1 MDESNLSHIT
11 DNSLF
16 SGETEANS
24 INNSSSE
31 NKQQLSLI
39 NETQIIKAIVT
50 NLNDII
56 EENRKRINIKYITKD
71 NLFYLDQLPN
81 ISLGDYIIHLMK
93 YTHISIS
100 TLILAVIYRTIK
112 KEGKLLSIEDIN
124 KWVIKESEDNRGI
137 LDILQRAT
145 SSDLN
150 ATYSYMCSPNYMY
163 GDDNDISDVGKTS
176 VSPFMANK
184 LNFESLRMTQV
195 TQSRKTTAFLDLNEN
210 KRMTNHPFTSCII
223 NINSLL

>member
-24 INNSSSE
+24 INNGSSE
-31 NKQQLSLI
+31 NKQQIPLI
-39 NETQIIKAIVT
+39 NESQIIKAIVA

-81 ISLGDYIIHLMK
+81 ISFGDYIIHLMK

-100 TLILAVIYRTIK
+100 TLILAVIYIDKFCEKFKYVLTLNNIYRIILISIFIGIK
-112 KEGKLLSIEDIN
+112 YNEDLLVNANIYAQIAGICTDDLLNLEYNMCVALEFGFYVKE
-124 KWVIKESEDNRGI
+124 
-137 LDILQRAT
+137 
-145 SSDLN
+145 DLFQQYFIYFSK
-150 ATYSYMCSPNYMY
+150 YSP
-163 GDDNDISDVGKTS
+163 
-176 VSPFMANK
+176 
-184 LNFESLRMTQV
+184 
-195 TQSRKTTAFLDLNEN
+195 
-210 KRMTNHPFTSCII
+210 
-223 NINSLL
+223 

>member
-24 INNSSSE
+24 INNGSSE
-31 NKQQLSLI
+31 NKQQIPLI
-39 NETQIIKAIVT
+39 NESQIIKAIVA

-81 ISLGDYIIHLMK
+81 ISFGDYIIHLMK

-100 TLILAVIYRTIK
+100 TLILAVIYIDKFCEKFKYVLTLHNIYRIILISIFIGIK
-112 KEGKLLSIEDIN
+112 YNEDLLVNANIYAQIAGICTDDLLNLEYNMCVALEFGFYVKE
-124 KWVIKESEDNRGI
+124 
-137 LDILQRAT
+137 
-145 SSDLN
+145 DLFQQYFIYFSK
-150 ATYSYMCSPNYMY
+150 YSP
-163 GDDNDISDVGKTS
+163 
-176 VSPFMANK
+176 
-184 LNFESLRMTQV
+184 
-195 TQSRKTTAFLDLNEN
+195 
-210 KRMTNHPFTSCII
+210 
-223 NINSLL
+223 

>member
-24 INNSSSE
+24 INNGSSE
-31 NKQQLSLI
+31 NKQQIPLI
-39 NETQIIKAIVT
+39 NESQIIKAIVA

-81 ISLGDYIIHLMK
+81 ISFGDYIIHLMK

-100 TLILAVIYRTIK
+100 TLILAVIYIDKFCEKFKYVLTLNNIYRIILISIFIGIK
-112 KEGKLLSIEDIN
+112 YNEDLLVNANIYAQIAGICTDDLLNLEYNMCVALEFGFYDKE
-124 KWVIKESEDNRGI
+124 
-137 LDILQRAT
+137 
-145 SSDLN
+145 DLFQQYFIYFSK
-150 ATYSYMCSPNYMY
+150 YSP
-163 GDDNDISDVGKTS
+163 
-176 VSPFMANK
+176 
-184 LNFESLRMTQV
+184 
-195 TQSRKTTAFLDLNEN
+195 
-210 KRMTNHPFTSCII
+210 
-223 NINSLL
+223 

>member
-31 NKQQLSLI
+31 NKQQIPLI
-39 NETQIIKAIVT
+39 SESQIIKAIVA

-71 NLFYLDQLPN
+71 TLFYLDQLPN
-81 ISLGDYIIHLMK
+81 ISFGDYIIHLMK

-100 TLILAVIYRTIK
+100 TLILAVIYIDKFCEKFKYVLTLHNIYRIILISIFIGIK
-112 KEGKLLSIEDIN
+112 YNEDLLVNANIYAQIAGICTEDLLN
-124 KWVIKESEDNRGI
+124 LEYNMCVALEFGFYVQEDLFQQYFI
-137 LDILQRAT
+137 YF
-145 SSDLN
+145 SK
-150 ATYSYMCSPNYMY
+150 YSPC
-163 GDDNDISDVGKTS
+163 
-176 VSPFMANK
+176 
-184 LNFESLRMTQV
+184 
-195 TQSRKTTAFLDLNEN
+195 
-210 KRMTNHPFTSCII
+210 
-223 NINSLL
+223 